1 MRENIAN
8 PKIALECQAYVQ
20 PVTWK
25 ESEEQEYTRA
35 RFYDRLS
42 TIRIKESSLTDIIG
56 EWINESNDTAD
67 DNNNTATHSS
77 DDVTFFNG

>member
-25 ESEEQEYTRA
+25 ESEGQEYTCA
-35 RFYDRLS
+35 LDSMIGLVLC
-42 TIRIKESSLTDIIG
+42 IKESSLTDIIG